1 MVLQPISVPST
12 ATMGVD
18 GGQLRSD
25 HAEPVDA
32 SAQTQSGLRV
42 LVAARAV
49 VVQFGAQAVG
59 LARSP
64 LRPNP
69 KDALPAADDDIESL
83 HGSALGP
90 NETDAALLGALDSN
104 ARRARL
110 LTPGTTEPELGLLY
124 QAPKTSQSG
133 FFRSSGATGAASL
146 LASDGLDDGLDW
158 LFPGSPSSQAFD
170 SAFARPDAEFAVE
183 STFPDLPASTTPSL
197 ATAASQPRAS
207 GFFSSADAPPAGSA
221 ATAPGTIFDASEL
234 SAEPRRADERAQR
247 AALAGYGNSVQLRY
261 EVGPDGRH
269 YLFEPGIPFDV
280 TPVPGDPAAT
290 LRKMEAIRR
299 ATSSGSPS
307 ASARDAASEAAQL
320 ALRARAQLAAE
331 RYTEAQ
337 EF

>member
-1 MVLQPISVPST
+1 MLLQPISVPST
-12 ATMGVD
+12 TTMGVD
-18 GGQLRSD
+18 GGQLRPD

-32 SAQTQSGLRV
+32 SARTQSGLRV

-49 VVQFGAQAVG
+49 VVQFGAQAIG

-64 LRPNP
+64 LKPNP
-69 KDALPAADDDIESL
+69 KDALPAADDDIEAL
-83 HGSALGP
+83 HGSALGS
-90 NETDAALLGALDSN
+90 NETNAALLGALDSN

-133 FFRSSGATGAASL
+133 FFRSSGATGAESL

-158 LFPGSPSSQAFD
+158 LFPGSPSSQALD

-183 STFPDLPASTTPSL
+183 STFPELPASTTPSL

-221 ATAPGTIFDASEL
+221 TTAPGTTFDASEL
-234 SAEPRRADERAQR
+234 SAEQRRETQTLERS
-247 AALAGYGNSVQLRY
+247 AGYGSSVQLRY

-269 YLFEPGIPFDV
+269 YLVEPGVPFDV

-307 ASARDAASEAAQL
+307 TSARNAAAEAAQL

-331 RYTEAQ
+331 RYAEAQ